1 MALRLVRTTRRHP
14 QGRGCVMG
22 VTGVGIRDAYVGAW
36 RGEYETAFPRKIVI
50 GVVVVFDRGL
60 RVRLTGGS

>member
-1 MALRLVRTTRRHP
+1 
-14 QGRGCVMG
+14 MG
-22 VTGVGIRDAYVGAW
+22 VTGVSIRDAYVGAW

-50 GVVVVFDRGL
+50 GVVVVVFDRGL